1 VLVED
6 ALDVDDSK
14 AVLIS
19 LIMLQRS
26 IVGQPSA
33 AAVATITNGGDD
45 SAQLLVTCLEHGAEV
60 LRIYLAAEDSMSA
73 LRRKK
78 AGGKRGKRF
87 TEG

>member
-1 VLVED
+1 MRG
-6 ALDVDDSK
+6 A
-14 AVLIS
+14 
-19 LIMLQRS
+19 
-26 IVGQPSA
+26 P
-33 AAVATITNGGDD
+33 NGGRKTSTIHPLRLTDMRGGHTGIVYI
-45 SAQLLVTCLEHGAEV
+45 SYIPPKMKANKIRALLTKHGAEV

>member
-1 VLVED
+1 MRGGHTGIVYISYIPPKLKANKIR
-6 ALDVDDSK
+6 ALLTK
-14 AVLIS
+14 
-19 LIMLQRS
+19 
-26 IVGQPSA
+26 
-33 AAVATITNGGDD
+33 
-45 SAQLLVTCLEHGAEV
+45 HGAEV